1 MAQKAYSG
9 SGARGIEV
17 QIAMSQGFHLKLH
30 KDIAK
35 TKDCHHLHG
44 KRTMGHVLL
53 MTLRRTVVPAETS
66 ELDQGG
72 HDSYYQ
78 VGWLSL
84 LTTIPFCCV
93 YHQFQV
99 LVQFA

>member
-1 MAQKAYSG
+1 MAQKTYSG

-72 HDSYYQ
+72 HDSLPGG
-78 VGWLSL
+78 VVII
-84 LTTIPFCCV
+84 TTIPFCCV

-99 LVQFA
+99 LAQFA